1 MLFLLTSTNYSTYRD
16 TEVMEGLAWHQ
27 FIRIVVFIGREQFA
41 VQLSVDV
48 GECRQVKRE
57 ACGGFYAGQTT
68 ADAVALDKTSTE
80 ARNIQV
86 RKPVCFEVTILYSI
100 RTSADTFIS
109 HILYK

>member
-1 MLFLLTSTNYSTYRD
+1 MLFLLTSTNYSTHRD
-16 TEVMEGLAWHQ
+16 TEVMERLAWHQ

-57 ACGGFYAGQTT
+57 ACGGFYAGQPT
-68 ADAVALDKTSTE
+68 DAVALDKTSTE

-86 RKPVCFEVTILYSI
+86 RKPVCFKATMLHSI